1 MRERERYNQRE
12 TEKPAEPEIPGAVG
26 QTLNDNRSAAERL
39 LAAGDD
45 AISRALSTNSE
56 DFLTANTQEGGQ

>member
-1 MRERERYNQRE
+1 MQERQRHNQRE
-12 TEKPAEPEIPGAVG
+12 TDKPAAVTPGAG
-26 QTLNDNRSAAERL
+26 AQTLNDNRSAAERL

-56 DFLTANTQEGGQ
+56 NFLTANTQEGGQ